1 MEYVIIGPI
10 LALLVSMKFTDYKSK
25 EVEAKLTALENKIE
39 NVASVIEQSEADAPK
54 KTMMIVA
61 PVAKAVKDLQ
71 SAIGV

>member
-1 MEYVIIGPI
+1 
-10 LALLVSMKFTDYKSK
+10 
-25 EVEAKLTALENKIE
+25 LENKIE
-39 NVASVIEQSEADAPK
+39 IVTSVLEQSEADAPK